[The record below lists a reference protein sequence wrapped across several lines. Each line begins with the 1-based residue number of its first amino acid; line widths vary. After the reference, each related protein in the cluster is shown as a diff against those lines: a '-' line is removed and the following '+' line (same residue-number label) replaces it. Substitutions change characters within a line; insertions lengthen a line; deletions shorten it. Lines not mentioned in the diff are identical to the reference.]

1 MSVDNPELLIG
12 FLLILTSVVGVVG
25 GNMALG
31 PFNLNL
37 KTAQGAAYAFLS
49 IAGLLGLVM
58 VLRELFGT

>member
-12 FLLILTSVVGVVG
+12 FLLIVTSVVGVVG
-25 GNMALG
+25 GNAALG
-31 PFNLNL
+31 PFSLNL
-37 KTAQGAAYAFLS
+37 KTAQGIAYGFLS